1 MKNYK
6 LGYDIKTFAGPEWR
20 SSGEKGTCP
29 RPETRTS
36 APSRKMYRDGYYPSV
51 ATPRDKSN
59 GERLLAAVNGSRWG
73 RAIHSGSAAIETW
86 LCCGF
91 LVEICGKIRK
101 KHKKICANAE
111 ISLELKL
118 FHDLLFFIY
127 FLKAS

>member
-91 LVEICGKIRK
+91 LVENLWKNPQKTQEDLRK
-101 KHKKICANAE
+101 CRDFPGIEAF
-111 ISLELKL
+111 S
-118 FHDLLFFIY
+118 
-127 FLKAS
+127 